1 MLAMLTA
8 IAAFV
13 IGALGCALCVLVI
26 RRRFR
31 LDLLQPNNEV
41 VAHYLTLVTAL
52 YGLFFGFVIVSLWE
66 QQRSAEDN
74 VVQEASS
81 LRTVF
86 RLADGLAEPARGQI
100 RQATLDYAH
109 EVTEVEWPRLV
120 AGDGTLSYQHPAKDR
135 IWQAIIDHTPENDRE
150 YTFLG
155 ALIEHFEGLSDAR
168 RKRSYDSLRGLP
180 AYLWLILVLG
190 SGLSIACTLFL
201 GTVNLRT
208 QALLSGVSGGLIALM
223 LFVVHDLQHPFGGH
237 WVVSPAPFELAAERI
252 AHALHVTEAQP

>member
-1 MLAMLTA
+1 MFAMLVA
-8 IAAFV
+8 IGHFFFGLLA
-13 IGALGCALCVLVI
+13 CALCVLGI

-41 VAHYLTLVTAL
+41 VAHYLTLLTAL

-74 VVQEASS
+74 VVQEASD

-86 RLADGLAEPARGQI
+86 RLADGLAEPARTQI
-100 RQATLDYAH
+100 RRATIDYAH
-109 EVTEVEWPRLV
+109 EVLADEWPRLV
-120 AGDGTLSYQHPAKDR
+120 AGDETLSYHHPAKDR
-135 IWQAIIDHTPENDRE
+135 IWQAILDHAPDDERQQA
-150 YTFLG
+150 FL
-155 ALIEHFEGLSDAR
+155 ASLIEHFENLSDSR
-168 RKRSYDSLRGLP
+168 RKRSYDSLRSLP

-190 SGLSIACTLFL
+190 SGLSVACTLFI

-223 LFVVHDLQHPFGGH
+223 LFVVWDLQHPFGGH
-237 WVVSPAPFELAAERI
+237 WVVSPEPFRLAAERMQ
-252 AHALHVTEAQP
+252 HALHGPAVHP

>member
-1 MLAMLTA
+1 MIAMLTA
-8 IAAFV
+8 IGFFV
-13 IGALGCALCVLVI
+13 FGMIGCAVSVLVI
-26 RRRFR
+26 RRRFQ

-66 QQRSAEDN
+66 QQRGAEDN
-74 VVQEASS
+74 VVQEASA

-86 RLADGLAEPARGQI
+86 RLAEGVAEPARSQI
-100 RQATLDYAH
+100 QAAAVDYARD
-109 EVTEVEWPRLV
+109 VIEVEWSRLV
-120 AGDGTLSYQHPAKDR
+120 EGDETLSHQHPAKDR
-135 IWQAIIDHTPENDRE
+135 IWQAIIGHTPGDDRE
-150 YTFLG
+150 YEFVG
-155 ALIEHFEGLSDAR
+155 PLIEHFESLSDAR

-223 LFVVHDLQHPFGGH
+223 LFVVHDLQNPFSGH
-237 WVVSPAPFELAAERI
+237 WVVDPGAFELAAERMQ
-252 AHALHVTEAQP
+252 HALALSP

>member
-8 IAAFV
+8 IASFAFGL
-13 IGALGCALCVLVI
+13 IGCALCVLVI

-66 QQRSAEDN
+66 QQRTAEDN
-74 VVQEASS
+74 VVQEASE

-86 RLADGLAEPARGQI
+86 RLAGTLAEPARGQI
-100 RQATLDYAH
+100 RQAALDYAH
-109 EVTEVEWPRLV
+109 EVTASEWPRLV
-120 AGDGTLSYQHPAKDR
+120 AGDETLSYYHPAKDR
-135 IWQAIIDHTPENDRE
+135 IWQAIIDHTPDNDRE
-150 YTFLG
+150 YAFFG
-155 ALIEHFEGLSDAR
+155 PLIDHFESLSDAR
-168 RKRSYDSLRGLP
+168 RKRSYDSLRDLP
-180 AYLWLILVLG
+180 AYLWLILALG
-190 SGLSIACTLFL
+190 SGLSVVCTLFL

-223 LFVVHDLQHPFGGH
+223 LFVVYDLQHPFGGH
-237 WVVSPAPFELAAERI
+237 WVVSPAPFELAAARMQQ
-252 AHALHVTEAQP
+252 ALQSPEAQP

>member
-1 MLAMLTA
+1 MIAMLTA
-8 IAAFV
+8 IGFFV
-13 IGALGCALCVLVI
+13 FGMIGCAVSVLVI
-26 RRRFR
+26 RRRFQ

-52 YGLFFGFVIVSLWE
+52 YGLFFGFVIVTLWE

-74 VVQEASS
+74 VVQEASA

-86 RLADGLAEPARGQI
+86 RLADGVAEPAHSQI
-100 RQATLDYAH
+100 RAATIDYAR
-109 EVTEVEWPRLV
+109 EVIEVEWPRLV
-120 AGDGTLSYQHPAKDR
+120 EGDEALSYQHPAKDR
-135 IWQAIIDHTPENDRE
+135 IWQAIMGYAPADDRE
-150 YTFLG
+150 YVFFG
-155 ALIEHFEGLSDAR
+155 SLIEHFESLSDAR

-223 LFVVHDLQHPFGGH
+223 LFVVHDLQHPFSGH
-237 WVVSPAPFELAAERI
+237 WVVSRAPFELAAERMQ
-252 AHALHVTEAQP
+252 HAQQGPEAQP

>member
-8 IAAFV
+8 IGFFV
-13 IGALGCALCVLVI
+13 FGMIGCALCVLAI
-26 RRRFR
+26 RRRFQ

-66 QQRSAEDN
+66 QQRGAEDN
-74 VVQEASS
+74 VVQEASD

-86 RLADGLAEPARGQI
+86 RLADGVSDPARSRI
-100 RQATLDYAH
+100 RAAAVDYAG
-109 EVTEVEWPRLV
+109 EVIEDEWPRLV
-120 AGDGTLSYQHPAKDR
+120 EGDATLSYHHPAKDR
-135 IWQAIIDHTPENDRE
+135 IWQAIMAHTPADDRE
-150 YTFLG
+150 HAFFG
-155 ALIEHFEGLSDAR
+155 SLIEHFESLSDAR

-201 GTVNLRT
+201 GTSNLRT

-223 LFVVHDLQHPFGGH
+223 LFVVHDLQHPFSGH
-237 WVVSPAPFELAAERI
+237 WVVSPAAFELAAERMQHAQERPD
-252 AHALHVTEAQP
+252 AHP